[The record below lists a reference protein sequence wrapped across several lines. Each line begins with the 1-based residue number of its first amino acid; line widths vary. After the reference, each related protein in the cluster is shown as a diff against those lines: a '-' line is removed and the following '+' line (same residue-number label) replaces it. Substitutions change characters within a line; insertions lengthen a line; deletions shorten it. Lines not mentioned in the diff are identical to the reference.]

1 MYYLLTKMST
11 VMAWPDTVCILM
23 LNDEQSIT
31 YSGDTYEPSLR
42 FNWSIKAR
50 A

>member
-1 MYYLLTKMST
+1 MYYLLTKMSM
-11 VMAWPDTVCILM
+11 VVAWPDTVCILM

-31 YSGDTYEPSLR
+31 YSGDKYEPSLH